1 MERGYEII
9 LYIISWSNHIYVTQY
24 LLQFLLVTGGW
35 SSFYSSISDE
45 TEIFTEAQASWTLSA
60 RLPVPVYVPKAVSID
75 NKVLLFGN
83 NTRVWK
89 RVSGLTFFK
98 VVMTTVVLSTMKSSN
113 SVLRV
118 RAGLL
123 WT

>member
-1 MERGYEII
+1 M
-9 LYIISWSNHIYVTQY
+9 TQY
-24 LLQFLLVTGGW
+24 SLQFLLVTGGW
-35 SSFYSSISDE
+35 SSFYSSISDV